1 MSAPF
6 VKMASVE
13 QALALITGHARAR
26 QLGLETIALAAAEGP
41 RLAEPVI
48 AQVNQPPAD
57 VSAMD
62 GYAVR
67 HADMKLGATLK
78 VSGESRAGVPF
89 AGALNPGEA
98 IRIFTGAHVPQGADH
113 ILIQEDTRR
122 EGDSIT
128 VAFEQSRPENIRR
141 TGLDFARGKE
151 LVPAGRVINEGAISL
166 AAAGNAGRV
175 VVSKAPRIGVLAN
188 GDELVAPGTE
198 LSPGQVVNSIQPALL
213 ALVRRWGAIP
223 LDLGLSR
230 DSEADVR
237 QRLSGPCDV
246 IVSIGGASVGDYD
259 VVRTAFA
266 ADGFAPVFEKIA
278 MKPGKP
284 TWFSAKD
291 NVLALGLPG
300 NPAAAMVTAQ
310 LFLRPL
316 IDTLTRATGEAA
328 APIRAATSTALAGA
342 GNRDEYLR
350 SILTIDTEGRAHVQ
364 AAENQDSSLLSPF
377 LTANA
382 LIRRPAG
389 SPAAAKGDLVEIVM
403 LR

>member
-1 MSAPF
+1 MSASF

-13 QALALITGHARAR
+13 QALGLIRENARAR
-26 QLGLETIALAAAEGP
+26 KLGLETIPLAAAEGR

-67 HADMKLGATLK
+67 HADMKIGAMLK
-78 VSGESRAGVPF
+78 VSGESRAGAPLS
-89 AGALNPGEA
+89 GALGAGEA
-98 IRIFTGAHVPQGADH
+98 IRIFTGAHVPKGADH
-113 ILIQEDTRR
+113 ILIQEDTKRD
-122 EGDSIT
+122 GDVVMVT
-128 VAFEQSRPENIRR
+128 FEQPRAENIRR
-141 TGLDFARGKE
+141 AGLDFAMGKE
-151 LVPAGRVINEGAISL
+151 LVPAGRVMTEGAISL
-166 AAAGNAGRV
+166 AAAGNVGHV
-175 VVSKAPRIGVLAN
+175 TVSKAPLIGVLAN
-188 GDELVAPGTE
+188 GDELVAPGTS
-198 LSPGQVVNSIQPALL
+198 LAPGQVVNSIQPALL
-213 ALVRRWGAIP
+213 ALIRRWGAVA

-230 DSEADVR
+230 DTEEDVR
-237 QRLSGPCDV
+237 QRISGACDV

-259 VVRTAFA
+259 VVRSAFA
-266 ADGFAPVFEKIA
+266 AEGFTPVFEKIA

-284 TWFSAKD
+284 TWFSAREAT
-291 NVLALGLPG
+291 LALGLPG

-316 IDTLTRATGEAA
+316 IDALTN
-328 APIRAATSTALAGA
+328 APIEASAPVRAHTSTALHAA
-342 GNRDEYLR
+342 GNREEYLR
-350 SILTIDTEGRAHVQ
+350 SVLTIDAEGRANVV

-389 SPAAAKGDLVEIVM
+389 SPAAAEGDLVEIVM